1 MVGILTV
8 FGATGKQGGS
18 VVRTILSHP
27 TLSAQYKVRAVT
39 RDPSK
44 PAAEALKT
52 QGVEVVKADLND
64 KDSVHKAVEGSQAV
78 FGVTDFW
85 SVVSK
90 DGEIAQGN
98 NIADACKA
106 AGVEHFIWSSL
117 AHASKVSGG
126 KLAHMHHFDSK
137 AEVEEFTRSL
147 GVPATFFYAGA
158 YMSNIPGA
166 LQKNGDEYTL
176 AWNLEPG
183 VKMPLFDADDTGK
196 FVSGILLQSSKLLGQ
211 RVFGATD
218 WYTPDQVVSTIE
230 KVSGKKATYQALPDE
245 VFKGFLPPLM
255 AEELTETLIFM
266 REYAYY
272 GPEAEEGV
280 KQSLQILDQ
289 KPTTLEQFFQKT
301 DL

>member
-1 MVGILTV
+1 
-8 FGATGKQGGS
+8 
-18 VVRTILSHP
+18 
-27 TLSAQYKVRAVT
+27 
-39 RDPSK
+39 
-44 PAAEALKT
+44 
-52 QGVEVVKADLND
+52 
-64 KDSVHKAVEGSQAV
+64 
-78 FGVTDFW
+78 
-85 SVVSK
+85 
-90 DGEIAQGN
+90 
-98 NIADACKA
+98 
-106 AGVEHFIWSSL
+106 
-117 AHASKVSGG
+117 
-126 KLAHMHHFDSK
+126 
-137 AEVEEFTRSL
+137 
-147 GVPATFFYAGA
+147 
-158 YMSNIPGA
+158 
-166 LQKNGDEYTL
+166 
-176 AWNLEPG
+176 
-183 VKMPLFDADDTGK
+183 MPLFDADDTGK

-280 KQSLQILDQ
+280 KQSLQVTTSAQKVRGIVIADTFFQILDQ